1 MTIDLKTVEA
11 ARDRYAE
18 LLLEEDA
25 LDQTYKTALASFE
38 EKHADL
44 IAQRKEARK
53 LREQQEEYL
62 RSSAVEL
69 YKATP
74 EAERKKQLTLG
85 VEVEDRTKVDIS
97 NPEVVTQLLQ
107 FGPLFLMPNEKAI
120 RDVGE
125 AAASGKKH
133 LLEALQ
139 KFVPALKISR
149 EPQSAIGGVK
159 TMGEVLQ
166 VNAAKQVMATFET
179 AVPPV
184 RPAKPVSKKRA
195 QDEEHLDLAVDTAA
209 AALDLVN

>member
-1 MTIDLKTVEA
+1 MTIDLKAVEA

-74 EAERKKQLTLG
+74 EAERKKQITLG

-97 NPEVVTQLLQ
+97 DPEVVTQLLQ

-133 LLEALQ
+133 LFEALQ

-159 TMGEVLQ
+159 TMSEVVQ
-166 VNAAKQVMATFET
+166 VNAARSVMATFER
-179 AVPPV
+179 AVPVAPV
-184 RPAKPVSKKRA
+184 TPTPKRRKANPVDDA
-195 QDEEHLDLAVDTAA
+195 AVASAA